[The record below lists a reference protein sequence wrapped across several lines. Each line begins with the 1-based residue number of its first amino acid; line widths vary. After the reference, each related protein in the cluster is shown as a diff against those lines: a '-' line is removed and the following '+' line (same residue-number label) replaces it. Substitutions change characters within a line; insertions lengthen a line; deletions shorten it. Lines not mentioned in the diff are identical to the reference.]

1 MHKKA
6 INKSGLRTTAGK
18 NYFAIVT
25 GTRTEWR
32 QTQMNPTIFLR
43 GLYLSKILKAN
54 LQTPVTVNLQ
64 DGKPTEAE
72 S

>member
-1 MHKKA
+1 
-6 INKSGLRTTAGK
+6 
-18 NYFAIVT
+18 
-25 GTRTEWR
+25 
-32 QTQMNPTIFLR
+32 MNPTIFLR